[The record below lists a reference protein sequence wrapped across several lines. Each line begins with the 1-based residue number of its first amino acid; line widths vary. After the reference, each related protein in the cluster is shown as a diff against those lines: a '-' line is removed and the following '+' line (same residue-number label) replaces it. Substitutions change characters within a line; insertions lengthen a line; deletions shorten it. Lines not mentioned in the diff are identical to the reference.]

1 MLSFCFGAV
10 RAQTTKSAISQAL
23 ALLENEGSCMSLQH
37 MMRLAMLAVDREI
50 ETYGAVGE

>member
-23 ALLENEGSCMSLQH
+23 ALLENGGSCMSLQH
-37 MMRLAMLAVDREI
+37 MMRLAMLAVDRET